1 MRFFTDIS
9 FLSFTFHKNEDRIAA
24 NQEKGR
30 EEWNRRRTSVV
41 SRRWRWWRRPCS
53 SEGSPGRSVT
63 RSRKKSYRG
72 VRLYHGQKA
81 LCEDFLYLLP
91 QAGTDFPVDT
101 LSYVSAEEIPG
112 EGDHI
117 CCPGSGQELLLDLLL
132 EYFSSCLEAQSR
144 MDQLVFQGGGLQ
156 ELCRLGEMLLGNPI
170 CIHDDWFVVA
180 AMSPG
185 AREIMG
191 AG

>member
-1 MRFFTDIS
+1 MEQAPYIRCLPSLEMVAEALQLRGIS
-9 FLSFTFHKNEDRIAA
+9 
-24 NQEKGR
+24 
-30 EEWNRRRTSVV
+30 
-41 SRRWRWWRRPCS
+41 C
-53 SEGSPGRSVT
+53 RSVI
-63 RSRKKSYRG
+63 RERKKSYRG

-170 CIHDDWFVVA
+170 CIHDDWFVVG

-185 AREIMG
+185 AREIMAPG
-191 AG
+191 